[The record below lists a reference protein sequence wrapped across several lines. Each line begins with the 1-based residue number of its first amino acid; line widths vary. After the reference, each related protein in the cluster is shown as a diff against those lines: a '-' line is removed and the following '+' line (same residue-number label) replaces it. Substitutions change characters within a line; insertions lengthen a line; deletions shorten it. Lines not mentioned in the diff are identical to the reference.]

1 MDAAIAKAIKF
12 VYSQQKPNNTWEEV
26 TTPEPNGDE
35 GKADVNGRQW
45 GGLTSMAT
53 YALLAANESPQDKR
67 LAGAI
72 SFLKTADVRGIYALG
87 LRCQVWLRLR
97 NDKTLRQLILH
108 DRDIL
113 LHAMYQDPK
122 LRNDSR
128 YGFYSYY
135 FERGPRPDFWYD
147 HSVSQYGVLG
157 MWALEQAGGEVPIAY
172 WKIVDGAWRRAQL
185 GDGGWSYRQSGE
197 AFGRRY
203 SSASASMTAAGVAT
217 LFITQDYIQGDL
229 AACRGNITNENIE
242 HGLVWMDRHIK
253 QELAGDDYYTL
264 YGIERIGVASGRKFF
279 DGINWYES
287 GAKSILA
294 QQKENGS
301 WNDNIPDTCFAML
314 FLVRGRA
321 PVVMNKLEYDLLDPK
336 GNTVEGNWNQ
346 RPRDV
351 ANFTR
356 WMGQQLERD
365 LNWQAVNLNVSVD
378 DLQDAPILYISG
390 NQELRFKDE
399 QMKKLRTYI
408 DRGGMILANP
418 DCASRTFTASFER
431 LGKQLFPQASYKFRE
446 LEASHP
452 ILNDQMFHIT
462 RGHPRVRL
470 RSMSNGVREIMMIA
484 PDGDIGRF
492 WQMQADRTHAD
503 AYEAGA
509 NIFLYAIDKKG
520 LRYKGESLL
529 VREDSAIKPQAT
541 VSVGRLEAGADPD
554 PEPGGWPRL
563 AAIMHNDNRV
573 ALDIKRIQPI
583 AGELN
588 QVQIVHLTGT
598 SSFQFTADQRAAIVA
613 YINRGGTL
621 IIDAAG
627 GSLSFA
633 ESAEEQLRLMFGDAA
648 KDALAR
654 PLPPDH
660 PLYRMTGA
668 TIDHIYY
675 RAYTKATLGNLKTPR
690 VKGITVNGRLAV
702 FYSREDL
709 SAGLVG
715 EPIDGIFGYEPE
727 TAEQIMRNLILYAA
741 GVKLQPA
748 TLPATLPAPQ
758 SQPAT
763 LPTTQ
768 PRD

>member
-1 MDAAIAKAIKF
+1 
-12 VYSQQKPNNTWEEV
+12 
-26 TTPEPNGDE
+26 
-35 GKADVNGRQW
+35 
-45 GGLTSMAT
+45 
-53 YALLAANESPQDKR
+53 
-67 LAGAI
+67 
-72 SFLKTADVRGIYALG
+72 
-87 LRCQVWLRLR
+87 
-97 NDKTLRQLILH
+97 
-108 DRDIL
+108 
-113 LHAMYQDPK
+113 
-122 LRNDSR
+122 
-128 YGFYSYY
+128 
-135 FERGPRPDFWYD
+135 
-147 HSVSQYGVLG
+147 
-157 MWALEQAGGEVPIAY
+157 
-172 WKIVDGAWRRAQL
+172 
-185 GDGGWSYRQSGE
+185 
-197 AFGRRY
+197 
-203 SSASASMTAAGVAT
+203 MTAAGIAT
-217 LFITQDYIQGDL
+217 LYITQDYITGDL
-229 AACRGNITNENIE
+229 AACRGNVTNENIE

-287 GAKSILA
+287 GAKSVLA

-301 WNDNIPDTCFAML
+301 WGDNIPDTCFAML

-321 PVVMNKLEYDLLDPK
+321 PVVMNKLEYDLLDAK
-336 GNTVEGNWNQ
+336 GNTIEGNWNE
-346 RPRDV
+346 RPRDC
-351 ANFTR
+351 ANFAR

-408 DRGGMILANP
+408 DRGGMILGNP

-431 LGKQLFPQASYKFRE
+431 LGKQLFPEASYKFRE

-503 AYEAGA
+503 AYEGGV

-529 VREDSAIKPQAT
+529 VREDASIKSQAT
-541 VSVGRLEAGADPD
+541 VSIGRLEAGADPD

-563 AAIMHNDNRV
+563 AAIMHNENRV
-573 ALDIKRIQPI
+573 ALDIQPIQPI

-613 YINRGGTL
+613 YIESRRHIYHRRGRRIGFL
-621 IIDAAG
+621 CRVGRGAASPDVRRRRQGRAGPPASAGSSALSHDRCNDRSGLLPRLHKSHARQPQNAAREGDHGQRKIG
-627 GSLSFA
+627 GPLQPRRSVRRPGRPA
-633 ESAEEQLRLMFGDAA
+633 DRRHLRLRAGIGGADYA
-648 KDALAR
+648 KSDPVSR
-654 PLPPDH
+654 P
-660 PLYRMTGA
+660 A
-668 TIDHIYY
+668 
-675 RAYTKATLGNLKTPR
+675 
-690 VKGITVNGRLAV
+690 
-702 FYSREDL
+702 
-709 SAGLVG
+709 
-715 EPIDGIFGYEPE
+715 
-727 TAEQIMRNLILYAA
+727 
-741 GVKLQPA
+741 
-748 TLPATLPAPQ
+748 
-758 SQPAT
+758 
-763 LPTTQ
+763 
-768 PRD
+768 